1 MSRPS
6 LPPVQRRSRTVGVRM
21 NRHEWDTLVARA
33 AAAGQRPTAYI
44 RAAAALASSRPARA
58 AAAIASVEER
68 RELRRIGNNLNQVA
82 RKLHGWRTSSAV
94 RTLLSTL
101 ADLQQRIGDRAS

>member
-1 MSRPS
+1 M
-6 LPPVQRRSRTVGVRM
+6 GVRVS
-21 NRHEWDTLVARA
+21 RHEWDTIVARA

-44 RAAAALASSRPARA
+44 RAAALASVAAFAREA
-58 AAAIASVEER
+58 AEVASVEER
-68 RELRRIGNNLNQVA
+68 RELRRLGNNLNQVA

-101 ADLQQRIGDRAS
+101 ADLQQRIGERAS

>member
-6 LPPVQRRSRTVGVRM
+6 LPAVQRRTRTLGVRLSA
-21 NRHEWDTLVARA
+21 HEWDTLVARA

-44 RAAAALASSRPARA
+44 RAAALARSRPAREA
-58 AAAIASVEER
+58 AEVASVEER

-101 ADLQQRIGDRAS
+101 ADLQQRIGERAS

>member
-6 LPPVQRRSRTVGVRM
+6 LPPVQRRTRTVGVRVS
-21 NRHEWDTLVARA
+21 RQEWDTLVARA
-33 AAAGQRPTAYI
+33 TAAGQRPTAYI
-44 RAAAALASSRPARA
+44 RAAAAA
-58 AAAIASVEER
+58 ASVEDR

-82 RKLHGWRTSSAV
+82 RQLHGWRTSSAV

>member
-6 LPPVQRRSRTVGVRM
+6 LPPVQRRSRTVGVRVS
-21 NRHEWDTLVARA
+21 RPEWDTLVARA
-33 AAAGQRPTAYI
+33 AAAGQRPSAYI
-44 RAAAALASSRPARA
+44 RAAALASSRPARA

-82 RKLHGWRTSSAV
+82 RKLHGWRTSSVV

>member
-6 LPPVQRRSRTVGVRM
+6 LPPVQRRSRTVGVRVS
-21 NRHEWDTLVARA
+21 RPEWDTLVARA
-33 AAAGQRPTAYI
+33 AAAGQRPSAYI
-44 RAAAALASSRPARA
+44 RAAALARVRPAREA
-58 AAAIASVEER
+58 AEVASVEDR

-82 RKLHGWRTSSAV
+82 RQLHGWRTSSVV

>member
-1 MSRPS
+1 MS
-6 LPPVQRRSRTVGVRM
+6 
-21 NRHEWDTLVARA
+21 RHEWDTIVARA
-33 AAAGQRPTAYI
+33 TAAGQRPTAYI
-44 RAAAALASSRPARA
+44 RAAALARVRPAREA
-58 AAAIASVEER
+58 AAVASVEER

-101 ADLQQRIGDRAS
+101 ADLQQRIGERAS

>member
-6 LPPVQRRSRTVGVRM
+6 LPPVQRRTRTLGVRLSA
-21 NRHEWDTLVARA
+21 HEWDTLVARA
-33 AAAGQRPTAYI
+33 AAAGQRPTAYV
-44 RAAAALASSRPARA
+44 RAAALASSRPARVA
-58 AAAIASVEER
+58 AEVASVEER

-101 ADLQQRIGDRAS
+101 ADLQQRIGERAS